1 MPTMPILPS
10 MPILPTRPKKEKK
23 TQKQNNMENYDD
35 FFSVRRSWSKGAL
48 AMMYFPDARSVK
60 SATNR
65 LARWLKLCVGLLPA
79 LQETGYTPKQ
89 KRLTPRQ
96 VEIIFY
102 YLGEPGE

>member
-1 MPTMPILPS
+1 MAETKYIFVTGGVVSSLGKG
-10 MPILPTRPKKEKK
+10 I
-23 TQKQNNMENYDD
+23 NNMEHYDD
-35 FFSVRRSWSKGAL
+35 FFSVRRSWSKGTL

-65 LARWLKLCVGLLPA
+65 LARWMKLCVGLLPA

>member
-1 MPTMPILPS
+1 
-10 MPILPTRPKKEKK
+10 
-23 TQKQNNMENYDD
+23 MENYDD

-65 LARWLKLCVGLLPA
+65 LARWLKLYVGLLPA